1 MRVCKNCQ
9 INYDDSHLFCSK
21 CGKPTEQPLKL
32 CSCGYFNEEDS
43 KFCVFCGK
51 SFENNEENI
60 EIPPVKTGSW
70 WKILIAFG
78 VAFIVLTAVCLI
90 I

>member
-9 INYDDSHLFCSK
+9 INYDDSHLYCSK
-21 CGKPTEQPLKL
+21 CGSPTEAPLKL
-32 CSCGYFNEEDS
+32 CSCGYINEEDA

-51 SFENNEENI
+51 SFEEKEENI
-60 EIPPVKTGSW
+60 ELPPVKTGSW
-70 WKILIAFG
+70 WKILLAFS